1 MKLHP
6 NVLLARYVTR
16 SCGSS
21 ATRRLPALDL
31 TPTLCGSILG
41 TTGSVAGDSPRPRTN
56 VSVDEDFERAV
67 LSEDHA
73 MTPTARIMIPALV
86 WVTLAS
92 IAPTPVAFSLLSSR
106 WPPGEIVMEIQLGSA
121 SGLIDGSA
129 SWDAC
134 GLDALD
140 EWNENLGGTGVSL
153 SAVLDSTQTPAS
165 GDSINSVVF
174 SDDIFGTPFGEQV
187 LSVTL
192 GSSLLMPGL
201 DTTAETD
208 VLFNTASRFNC
219 YRGARRLSPVP
230 ESTNTFDLRRVALHE
245 FGHVLGLGHPDQATP
260 PQTVTAIMNAFIED
274 TDSLQPDDIQGVAAL
289 YAIAGTGRC
298 FPPGSQVL
306 SFFSCRE
313 NAYLDPRLLE
323 RTTQGFVDPGGAAV
337 WLQEWLRYVANGCSG
352 TEATTRVL
360 LHIEGQGIQ
369 PVCRV
374 VAPGAISVPPL
385 GESLEFLRV
394 LDAHVRD
401 TTELHRPRR

>member
-1 MKLHP
+1 
-6 NVLLARYVTR
+6 
-16 SCGSS
+16 
-21 ATRRLPALDL
+21 
-31 TPTLCGSILG
+31 
-41 TTGSVAGDSPRPRTN
+41 
-56 VSVDEDFERAV
+56 
-67 LSEDHA
+67 
-73 MTPTARIMIPALV
+73 MIPALV
-86 WVTLAS
+86 CVTLAS
-92 IAPTPVAFSLLSSR
+92 IAQTLVAFSLLSSR
-106 WPPGEIVMEIQLGSA
+106 WPPGEIVMEMQLGSA

-129 SWDAC
+129 SWDVC

-140 EWNENLGGTGVSL
+140 EWNQSLGGTGVSL
-153 SAVLDSTQTPAS
+153 SAVLDSTKTPAS
-165 GDSINSVVF
+165 GDSINSVAF

-192 GSSLLMPGL
+192 GSSFLMPGL

-208 VLFNTASRFNC
+208 VLFNIASRFNC

-245 FGHVLGLGHPDQATP
+245 FGHVLGLDHPDQATP

-274 TDSLQPDDIQGVAAL
+274 TDSLQPDDIQGVATL

-306 SFFSCRE
+306 SFFSCLE
-313 NAYLDPRLLE
+313 NATLDPRLRE
-323 RTTQGFVDPGGAAV
+323 RTAQGFVDPGGTAV

-360 LHIEGQGIQ
+360 LQVGGQGIQ

-374 VAPGAISVPPL
+374 VTAGAISVPPL
-385 GESLEFLRV
+385 GESLEFLTV

-401 TTELHRPRR
+401 TT